1 MLISRCANV
10 LIETELNNFMI
21 ETGKNGTEKSNL
33 IVDLAFKFSL
43 DIVIYTEQLEKLKK
57 YNLSNQLFRSGTSVG
72 ANINESQHAESK
84 ADFIHKLKISAK
96 EAEETKYWLLLCQH
110 SENYPNCN
118 NLLTQ
123 IESIIKVLSKIIS
136 SSKNQKLTHQ

>member
-1 MLISRCANV
+1 MITEEKT
-10 LIETELNNFMI
+10 ETE
-21 ETGKNGTEKSNL
+21 KKNL
-33 IVDLAFKFSL
+33 IVDLAFEFS
-43 DIVIYTEQLEKLKK
+43 IEIIKYTEQLEELKK
-57 YNLSNQLFRSGTSVG
+57 YNLSNQLFRSGTSIG

-110 SENYPNCN
+110 SKNYPNCN
-118 NLLTQ
+118 NLLIK

-136 SSKNQKLTHQ
+136 VTKNNNARN